1 MIDVGDVPA
10 TTLDPETYEW
20 SNFREYFTVT
30 LRRSNAAHKASITL
44 KDPIMWGEFPVE
56 FEVGETEKT
65 IKLNQTIEENPYASN
80 SSAWSGHVPT
90 IYFVS
95 YTSYAE
101 SQYQVLILNTNRT
114 GADEPRA
121 CTFETHL
128 ECLQSLQGFD
138 RAFAQF
144 SRYGEYFLIR
154 FKMST
159 EVKVT
164 ADSRLVMDVRYT
176 DHDGLSADADDYG
189 MSKTREVSLTPIN
202 AGSVCD
208 ELWYLYKPS
217 EDEYLHSYN
226 DTRNNKID
234 DDKCIA
240 YPIREVGPIEVAN
253 PAEGAVRY
261 MFFSR
266 QDLPEENST
275 FYVYGGR
282 SSFTPHFSDASIN
295 KTTVNGGEASAI
307 RPARPCTFEG
317 LPAAD
322 GSVVAVNLPKARP
335 GPSACRRRRVEFGL
349 SSVGAMKRI
358 RMAMGG

>member
-1 MIDVGDVPA
+1 VINVGDFPA

-20 SNFREYFTVT
+20 SNVDDAFTVT
-30 LRRSNAAHKASITL
+30 LRRTNAAHKASITL
-44 KDPIMWGEFPVE
+44 KDPIMQGEFPVE
-56 FEVGETEKT
+56 FEAGETEKT
-65 IKLNQTIEENPYASN
+65 IKLSQAVEYVSGNP
-80 SSAWSGHVPT
+80 SAWSGHVPT

-114 GADEPRA
+114 GADEPRE

-128 ECLQSLQGFD
+128 ECLQNLQGFD

-144 SRYGEYFLIR
+144 SRYGEYCLIR

-208 ELWYLYKPS
+208 ELWYLY
-217 EDEYLHSYN
+217 
-226 DTRNNKID
+226 
-234 DDKCIA
+234 
-240 YPIREVGPIEVAN
+240 
-253 PAEGAVRY
+253 
-261 MFFSR
+261 
-266 QDLPEENST
+266 
-275 FYVYGGR
+275 
-282 SSFTPHFSDASIN
+282 
-295 KTTVNGGEASAI
+295 
-307 RPARPCTFEG
+307 
-317 LPAAD
+317 
-322 GSVVAVNLPKARP
+322 
-335 GPSACRRRRVEFGL
+335 
-349 SSVGAMKRI
+349 
-358 RMAMGG
+358 